1 MTTQQTKRRRKR
13 YQAAS
18 PYAGD
23 VKPAGILGLLGSART
38 IQVVFIVMALALV
51 AGVVVGI
58 FTQGQAGQDDQK
70 NQQGF
75 VDQTNNDNT
84 NSTPDAPTPEV
95 KKYDGVPAMTIDTS
109 KSYTATIKTSDGDI
123 QIELLP
129 EQAPQTVN
137 NFVFL
142 AKDGFYDGL
151 IFHYVQQD
159 FEAITGDPFC
169 TADSTTDCKGRGGPG
184 YDLDENITGDYEAGT
199 VGMANGSQFFIA
211 LSASDQFSDFTP
223 FGRIVSGLEVAEQF
237 TTSTTIQS
245 VTIQES

>member
-13 YQAAS
+13 YQAVSA
-18 PYAGD
+18 YAGD
-23 VKPAGILGLLGSART
+23 VKPAGILGLLGSTRT

-58 FTQGQAGQDDQK
+58 FTQGRAGQDDQK

-75 VDQTNNDNT
+75 VDQTKDDT
-84 NSTPDAPTPEV
+84 ANSTPGAPTPSV

-142 AKDGFYDGL
+142 AKDGFYNGL

-184 YDLDENITGDYEAGT
+184 YDLNEGVTGDYEAGT

-211 LSASDQFSDFTP
+211 FTNSDQFADFTP
-223 FGRIVSGLEVAEQF
+223 FGRITSGLDVARQLT
-237 TTSTTIQS
+237 TTSTVES

>member
-1 MTTQQTKRRRKR
+1 MTSQQTKRRRKR

-18 PYAGD
+18 SYAGD
-23 VKPAGILGLLGSART
+23 VKPAGVLGLLGSTRT

-58 FTQGQAGQDDQK
+58 FTQGQAGQDDQE
-70 NQQGF
+70 NRQGF
-75 VDQTNNDNT
+75 VLPDDAQDEG
-84 NSTPDAPTPEV
+84 TPGAPTPEV
-95 KKYDGVPAMTIDTS
+95 KEYDSAPAMTIDTS
-109 KSYTATIKTSDGDI
+109 KSYTATLKTSDGDI

-169 TADSTTDCKGRGGPG
+169 TADSTTDCRGRGGPG
-184 YDLDENITGDYEAGT
+184 YELDEGVTGEYDAGT

-211 LSASDQFSDFTP
+211 LVPSDQFSDFTP
-223 FGRIVSGLEVAEQF
+223 FGRITSGLEVARQLT
-237 TTSTTIQS
+237 TTSTIES
-245 VTIQES
+245 VTIQEG